1 MALLDDTMKLDKDPS
16 EQEEQLGRKHRSRK
30 KKERSCCCPSATR
43 WALVLSAFL
52 CESLRNW
59 SIVERGTLRA
69 NESAVA
75 LAGTARR
82 SRAQLGARGLAG
94 L

>member
-1 MALLDDTMKLDKDPS
+1 MRVEMALGATSWELQRGAL
-16 EQEEQLGRKHRSRK
+16 EHEEG
-30 KKERSCCCPSATR
+30 CPSATR

>member
-1 MALLDDTMKLDKDPS
+1 MFYCRHSSPSRTVATADYKANAL
-16 EQEEQLGRKHRSRK
+16 
-30 KKERSCCCPSATR
+30 KEDSKALEPTR